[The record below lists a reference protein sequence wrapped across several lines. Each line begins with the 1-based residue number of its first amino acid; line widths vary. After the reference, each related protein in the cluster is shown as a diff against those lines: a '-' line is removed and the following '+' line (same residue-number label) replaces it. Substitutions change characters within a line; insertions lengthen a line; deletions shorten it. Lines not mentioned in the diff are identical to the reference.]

1 MRLYLIRH
9 GRTNNNVEQVT
20 QGWSDTDLDEIGRA
34 QAKAVAKYFEPIP
47 LQHIFSS
54 DLKRSYETAIP
65 TEVLKSLQI
74 EKTTLLRERSL
85 GQLEN
90 APMSELRR
98 AFEEEIARTGEDRCK
113 VRPLGVESAYDV
125 LDRVSKFASL
135 IPVDQG
141 NVAVFTHGMT
151 QECLLCHL
159 IGAPVESS
167 RSFNF
172 DNASITVLLWDWNVW
187 VLEMY
192 NQTGHLSPDMS

>member
-9 GRTNNNVEQVT
+9 GRTNNNLEQVT
-20 QGWSDTDLDEIGRA
+20 QGWTDTDLDELGKV
-34 QAKAVAKYFEPIP
+34 QAKAVANYFEPIP

-54 DLKRSYETAIP
+54 DLKRSYETAVP
-65 TEVLKSLQI
+65 TGELKSIEI
-74 EKTTLLRERSL
+74 EKTALLRERSL

-113 VRPLGVESAYDV
+113 VRPKGVESAYDV

-172 DNASITVLLWDWNVW
+172 NNASITALLWDWNVW
-187 VLEMY
+187 VLEKY
-192 NQTGHLSPDMS
+192 NQTDHLPLEMS

>member
-20 QGWSDTDLDEIGRA
+20 QGWSDTDLDEIGKA
-34 QAKAVAKYFEPIP
+34 QAKAVSNYFAPIP

-54 DLKRSYETAIP
+54 DLKRSYETAVP
-65 TEVLKSLQI
+65 TGELKSIQI
-74 EKTTLLRERSL
+74 EKTALLRERSL

-98 AFEEEIARTGEDRCK
+98 AFDEEIARTGEDRCK
-113 VRPLGVESAYDV
+113 VRPMGVESAYDV
-125 LDRVSKFASL
+125 MDRVSKFATL

-141 NVAVFTHGMT
+141 DIAVFTHGMT

-172 DNASITVLLWDWNVW
+172 NNASVTVLLWDWNVW
-187 VLEMY
+187 VLEKY
-192 NQTGHLSPDMS
+192 NQTDHLHSNIS

>member
-9 GRTNNNVEQVT
+9 GRTNNNLEQVT
-20 QGWSDTDLDEIGRA
+20 QGWSDTDLDEIGKA
-34 QAKAVAKYFEPIP
+34 QAIAVSNYFEPIP
-47 LQHIFSS
+47 LHHIFSS
-54 DLKRSYETAIP
+54 DLKRSYETAVP
-65 TEVLKSLQI
+65 TGELKSLQI

-113 VRPLGVESAYDV
+113 VRPMGVESAYDV

-172 DNASITVLLWDWNVW
+172 NNASITTLLWDWNVW
-187 VLEMY
+187 VLEKY
-192 NQTGHLSPDMS
+192 NQTGHLTPDMF

>member
-9 GRTNNNVEQVT
+9 GRTNNNLEQVT
-20 QGWSDTDLDEIGRA
+20 QGWSDTDLDEIGKA
-34 QAKAVAKYFEPIP
+34 QAIAVSNYFEPIP
-47 LQHIFSS
+47 LHHIFSS
-54 DLKRSYETAIP
+54 DLKRSYETAVP
-65 TEVLKSLQI
+65 TGELKSLQI

-113 VRPLGVESAYDV
+113 VRPMGVESAYDV

-172 DNASITVLLWDWNVW
+172 NNASITVLLWDRNVW
-187 VLEMY
+187 VLEKY
-192 NQTGHLSPDMS
+192 NQTDHLPLDMS